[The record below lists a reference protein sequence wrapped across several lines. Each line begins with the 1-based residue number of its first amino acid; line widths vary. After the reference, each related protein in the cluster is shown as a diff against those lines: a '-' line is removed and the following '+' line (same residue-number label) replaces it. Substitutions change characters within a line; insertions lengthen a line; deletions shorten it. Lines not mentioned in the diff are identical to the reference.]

1 MNRWVNFLSLLP
13 GTVLTILIIG
23 VAFLRVYDETDFTF
37 LGYVA
42 NARVWANRGTVAAIV
57 VALVAFCV
65 EWNRRNREA
74 ARLENERAEERAR
87 REEETRRREEE
98 AARAANERAEERQR
112 REEEARRRESAEARA
127 ASERDEESERAA
139 RRSRI
144 QNRWILLQARYLLD
158 PSAEVEA
165 AVADFVRFLQEYGEL

>member
-23 VAFLRVYDETDFTF
+23 VAFLRVYDETDFTI

-74 ARLENERAEERAR
+74 ARLENERDEERAR
-87 REEETRRREEE
+87 REEETRRRE
-98 AARAANERAEERQR
+98 
-112 REEEARRRESAEARA
+112 SAEARA
-127 ASERDEESERAA
+127 ANERDEESERAA

-165 AVADFVRFLQEYGEL
+165 AVGDFVQFLQEYGEL

>member
-1 MNRWVNFLSLLP
+1 MNRWVNFLSLLL
-13 GTVLTILIIG
+13 GTVLTILIIS

-42 NARVWANRGTVAAIV
+42 NARVWSNRGTVAAIV

-87 REEETRRREEE
+87 REEE
-98 AARAANERAEERQR
+98 AVRAAN
-112 REEEARRRESAEARA
+112 
-127 ASERDEESERAA
+127 ERDEESERAA
-139 RRSRI
+139 RRARI

-165 AVADFVRFLQEYGEL
+165 AVGDFVQFLQEYGEL

>member
-13 GTVLTILIIG
+13 GTVLTILIIS

-57 VALVAFCV
+57 VALVVFCV
-65 EWNRRNREA
+65 EWDRRNREA
-74 ARLENERAEERAR
+74 GRLAEEKR
-87 REEETRRREEE
+87 
-98 AARAANERAEERQR
+98 R

-139 RRSRI
+139 RRARI

-165 AVADFVRFLQEYGEL
+165 AVADFVQFLQEYGEL